1 MNKKFDSKKILRKK
15 ILNYLNQSSEIAEY
29 QLTLID
35 EIVKVTEVCIETLN
49 NGGKIIFC
57 GNGGS
62 ASDSQ
67 HLAAELVGR
76 FMKNRKPIPAIS
88 INTDTSVLTSISN
101 DFGYNYVFSKQIE
114 ALGNEKDTLF
124 LLTTSGKSKNIMGAL
139 YKGFIVSAVASLL
152 ILWPVTDYVIGF
164 SNEYSVNNKTFNGKD
179 LYYCGV
185 IGLVITGLLIWIT
198 EYYTGTGYRPVK
210 SVALSSTTGHG
221 TNVIQGLAV
230 SMEATA
236 IPALI
241 IVAGILITNSIAEIS
256 SSIIFDFSDEAS
268 ETFSYSS
275 LASFIAS
282 VNSVISSNPET
293 TATTLILPCKSL
305 LTLAPSIT

>member
-1 MNKKFDSKKILRKK
+1 MNKKFDSKKISRKE
-15 ILNYLNQSSEIAEY
+15 IVNYLNQSSEIAEY

-124 LLTTSGKSKNIMGAL
+124 S
-139 YKGFIVSAVASLL
+139 F
-152 ILWPVTDYVIGF
+152 D
-164 SNEYSVNNKTFNGKD
+164 D
-179 LYYCGV
+179 L
-185 IGLVITGLLIWIT
+185 
-198 EYYTGTGYRPVK
+198 RK
-210 SVALSSTTGHG
+210 
-221 TNVIQGLAV
+221 
-230 SMEATA
+230 
-236 IPALI
+236 
-241 IVAGILITNSIAEIS
+241 
-256 SSIIFDFSDEAS
+256 
-268 ETFSYSS
+268 
-275 LASFIAS
+275 
-282 VNSVISSNPET
+282 
-293 TATTLILPCKSL
+293 K
-305 LTLAPSIT
+305 